1 MNDGIHLRRATGQT
15 ARGVRRWPVRLLLA
29 MAALVVTAGAAVAAD
44 PDPPLIEAVK
54 HQDLMAVNRLL
65 ADGADPNVR
74 QSDGATALHW
84 AVHREDAEIVTSLIE
99 AGADVDA
106 VNRLGASALF
116 LAAEGGNAT
125 MLQRLLESG
134 ADPNLAL
141 PLGETPIMTA
151 ARSGTVQG
159 VRHLIGAGADVNLSE
174 RSRGQTALMW
184 AAAQGHHD
192 VVQALIDA
200 DVDIEARSTV
210 RPRLMYADA
219 SNGGAFDQGIVEK
232 LGGYS
237 ALLFAARQGDTAI
250 ADLLLT
256 AGADVDGQAGNGAT
270 PLVVATH
277 SGHAPLARLLLERGA
292 DPDAMGAGYNAL
304 HAAVLRGDLD
314 TVVALLEHGADPD
327 VRLLRATPVQ
337 RASEDWTLKT
347 AMVSATPFWLAAT
360 FREPEIMRALAEGG
374 ADATLDTTELWRKG
388 RERSDRVEPSEP
400 EVVGGFVSPLQA
412 AVRGSSDRGR
422 YYILPN
428 DDPVGEEQLALA
440 AVTVAAD
447 LGVDVDH
454 ADFTGA
460 MALHDA
466 AARNLTS
473 IVRFLAERGADVN
486 AKNGRGRTPLDVAVA
501 SSRRPSFASLGPDWS
516 GPNAID
522 VLEEFGAIR
531 SDQTARGR

>member
-1 MNDGIHLRRATGQT
+1 MCSYH
-15 ARGVRRWPVRLLLA
+15 VRRWPVRSLLV
-29 MAALVVTAGAAVAAD
+29 MAALVVTAGAGAAD
-44 PDPPLIEAVK
+44 QDPPLIEAVK
-54 HQDLMAVNRLL
+54 RQDTGAVNRLL

-84 AVHREDAEIVTSLIE
+84 AVHREDTEIVTSLIE

-116 LAAEGGNAT
+116 LAAQGGNAT
-125 MLQRLLESG
+125 MLRRLLESG

-151 ARSGTVQG
+151 ARSGTVEG
-159 VRHLIGAGADVNLSE
+159 VRHLINIGADVNLSE

-200 DVDIEARSTV
+200 DVNIEARSTV

-219 SNGGAFDQGIVEK
+219 QNGGAFDQGFVEN
-232 LGGYS
+232 LGGFS
-237 ALLFAARQGDTAI
+237 ALLFAARQGDTAM

-270 PLVVATH
+270 PLVLATH

-304 HAAVLRGDLD
+304 HAAVLRGDLG

-327 VRLLRATPVQ
+327 VRLVRPTPVQ
-337 RASEDWTLKT
+337 RASEDWSLKT

-374 ADATLDTTELWRKG
+374 ADATLNTTELLRKG

-400 EVVGGFVSPLQA
+400 VVGGGFVSPLQA
-412 AVRGSSDRGR
+412 AVRGASDRGR
-422 YYILPN
+422 FYFIAN
-428 DDPVGEEQLALA
+428 DDPVGEEQLALE

-447 LGVDVDH
+447 VGVDMDH

-466 AARNLTS
+466 TQRNLTS

-486 AKNGRGRTPLDVAVA
+486 AKNGRGQTPLDVAVSA
-501 SSRRPSFASLGPDWS
+501 SRRRAFIPSLGPDFS
-516 GPNAID
+516 GPSVID

-531 SDQTARGR
+531 SDPTAGAR

>member
-1 MNDGIHLRRATGQT
+1 MYSRLT
-15 ARGVRRWPVRLLLA
+15 RWPFRSLLV
-29 MAALVVTAGAAVAAD
+29 MAAVVVSIAAPAGASSAVPASAADVAD

-54 HQDLMAVNRLL
+54 RQDTEAVARLL
-65 ADGADPNVR
+65 ASGVDPDVR

-84 AVHREDAEIVTSLIE
+84 AVHREDAETVTLLIE

-116 LAAEGGNAT
+116 LAAQGGNAT
-125 MLQRLLESG
+125 MLRRLLESG

-141 PLGETPIMTA
+141 PLGETLVMTA

-159 VRHLIGAGADVNLSE
+159 VRDLIQAGADINLSE

-184 AAAQGHHD
+184 AAAQGHHK
-192 VVQALIDA
+192 VVQALIEA
-200 DVDIEARSTV
+200 DVNIAARSTV
-210 RPRLMYADA
+210 RPRLMYTDA
-219 SNGGAFDQGIVEK
+219 TNGGAFDQGMVEN
-232 LGGYS
+232 LGGFS

-256 AGADVDGQAGNGAT
+256 AGADVDGQAGNGAS
-270 PLVVATH
+270 PLVVAIH
-277 SGHAPLARLLLERGA
+277 SGHPALARLLLERGA
-292 DPDAMGAGYNAL
+292 DPDAIDAGYNAL

-314 TVVALLEHGADPD
+314 SVVALLEHGADPD

-337 RASEDWTLKT
+337 RASEDWALKT

-360 FREPEIMRALAEGG
+360 FREAEIMHALAEGG
-374 ADATLDTTELWRKG
+374 ADPTLNTTELWRKG
-388 RERSDRVEPSEP
+388 RERSDRDEPSEP
-400 EVVGGFVSPLQA
+400 RVAGGFVSPLQA
-412 AVRGSSDRGR
+412 AVRGASDRGR
-422 YYILPN
+422 FYILPN
-428 DDPVGEEQLALA
+428 DDPVGEERLALA
-440 AVTVAAD
+440 AVTVGAD
-447 LGVDVDH
+447 LGIDLDH

-466 AARNLTS
+466 AQRNLTS

-486 AKNGRGRTPLDVAVA
+486 ATNGRGRTPLDVAVT
-501 SSRRPSFASLGPDWS
+501 SSRFPSFASLGPDWS

-522 VLEEFGAIR
+522 ILEEFGAVR
-531 SDQTARGR
+531 SNQSARRR